1 MFHNFLKIRPQPATY
16 LIFSILYFTENGRA
30 SVSQN
35 HLTSSVSAL
44 FTTRN
49 NTRIIAQRGGLAILP
64 CAVKWNPSAT
74 VRIYFLFLQSINYTS
89 TFYCVVKFICG

>member
-1 MFHNFLKIRPQPATY
+1 MNKIQIQ
-16 LIFSILYFTENGRA
+16 LNHFVSFYFAESGKA

-35 HLTSSVSAL
+35 HITSSGAAL
-44 FTTRN
+44 FTTKN

-74 VRIYFLFLQSINYTS
+74 V
-89 TFYCVVKFICG
+89 